1 MNWDAIGAIGEIVG
15 AMAVVISLIY
25 LATQIQI
32 QNNESRLAAV
42 HEILVGVRESLQIIT
57 SGNLSDVISK
67 ANDDFESL
75 SDSEA
80 LKIFAAILPMLRLWE
95 EAYIQNEQGRLEN
108 RVWDGIN
115 TQYAA
120 YLSYPAIKR
129 VWDVRCDHFDKKFK
143 NHVQSV
149 QVTEISHR

>member
-1 MNWDAIGAIGEIVG
+1 MNWEAAGAIGEIVG
-15 AMAVVISLIY
+15 AMAVVMSLIY
-25 LATQIQI
+25 LATQIRI
-32 QNNESRLAAV
+32 QNTESRLAAV
-42 HEILVGVRESLQIIT
+42 HEILVGFRESVQIVA
-57 SGNLSDVISK
+57 SGDLSDVISK

-80 LKIFAAILPMLRLWE
+80 LKVFATVLPMLRLWE
-95 EAYIQNEQGRLEN
+95 EAYIQNEKGRLEN

-143 NHVQSV
+143 NFVQNV
-149 QVTEISHR
+149 QVTEVSLR